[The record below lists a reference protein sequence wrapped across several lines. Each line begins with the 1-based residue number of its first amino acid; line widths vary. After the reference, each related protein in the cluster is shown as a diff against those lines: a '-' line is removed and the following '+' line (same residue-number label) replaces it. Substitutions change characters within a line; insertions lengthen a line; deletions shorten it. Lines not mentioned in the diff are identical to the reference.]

1 VTKLR
6 TDEIKTGMILSCD
19 LRSRDGRLLLPC
31 GMELEEKHIQLLDR
45 MGVEEVDV
53 VGPSVELDNGA
64 LQDIEDYV
72 RDYFLY
78 SNPDHP
84 AVMELFRI
92 ALERTASRVAAGWT
106 LPTVEERRAQTVDH
120 LEDLFLKDMGGPE
133 EIAKNETELESFP
146 DIYFRIREVL
156 DSPNVSADRLA
167 TVVSTDVGLSAK
179 LLKLVNSPFYGFPSS
194 IDSISRAIALV
205 GGKELSTLALG
216 ISTINYFKDIPPEL
230 INMEMFWRHSIS
242 CGIFSKLIA
251 EQQEGIQSERLFIAG
266 LLHDVGRLIMFK
278 KLPYASREAML
289 FARENS
295 IPLYEAEISVIGYSH
310 TAVSEVLLKAWKF
323 PENLSEAIDHHH
335 DPMVRPN
342 PLEPAIVHLAD
353 NMANAVGVA
362 DGGMYAIP
370 GIEDGAWELLGLSS
384 EFLREILGKHDE
396 QIEQILSAFF

>member
-1 VTKLR
+1 MTKLR
-6 TDEIKTGMILSCD
+6 IEELKTGMVLSCD
-19 LRSRDGRLLLPC
+19 LKTADGRLLLP
-31 GMELEEKHIQLLDR
+31 GGVELEEKHLQLLDR
-45 MGVEEVDV
+45 MGIEEVEVDP
-53 VGPSVELDNGA
+53 GQAELDEESLLA
-64 LQDIEDYV
+64 VEDYV

-84 AVMELFRI
+84 AVLELFRI
-92 ALERTASRVAAGWT
+92 ALERTAARVAGGWQ
-106 LPTVEERRAQTVDH
+106 LPSVEMRRAQAVEH
-120 LEDLFLKDMGGPE
+120 LEDIFLKDMGGPE
-133 EIAKNETELESFP
+133 EIAKHETELESFP

-167 TVVSTDVGLSAK
+167 KVVSTDVGLSAK

-242 CGIFSKLIA
+242 CGIFCKLIA
-251 EQQEGIQSERLFIAG
+251 SRQTGVQSERLFIAG

-295 IPLYEAEISVIGYSH
+295 IPLHAAEQTVIGYTH
-310 TAVSEVLLKAWKF
+310 TDVSAPLLEAWKF
-323 PENLSEAIDHHH
+323 PENLSEAINHHH
-335 DPMVRPN
+335 DPMSRPN
-342 PLEPAIVHLAD
+342 PLEPAIVNLAD
-353 NMANAVGVA
+353 NMANAVDIA
-362 DGGMYAIP
+362 NGGMYVLP
-370 GIEDGAWELLGLSS
+370 GIDNGVWELLGLSPA
-384 EFLREILGKHDE
+384 FLRDTLHQHDE
-396 QIEQILSAFF
+396 QVELIMSAFF